1 MKPFTGSTVYTEG
14 NKSSEEEEPFTLRTP
29 TFGSLPS
36 FQVSFCCFIHLFIY
50 SLTSTNSESI
60 YRTTLNFTKG

>member
-1 MKPFTGSTVYTEG
+1 MKPFAGSTVYTEG

-50 SLTSTNSESI
+50 SFI
-60 YRTTLNFTKG
+60 P